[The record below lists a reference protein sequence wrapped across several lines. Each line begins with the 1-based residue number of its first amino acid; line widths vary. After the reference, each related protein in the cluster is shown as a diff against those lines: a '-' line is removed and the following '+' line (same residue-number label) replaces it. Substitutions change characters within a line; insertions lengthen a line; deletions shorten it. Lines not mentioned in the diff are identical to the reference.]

1 MSCRDAK
8 EVDSPQL
15 LGMEPERLLL
25 YSATVA
31 RLSKQS
37 VEPQLEGRVP
47 FNSFPCTY
55 SP

>member
-15 LGMEPERLLL
+15 LGMVPDRLLL

-37 VEPQLEGRVP
+37 VDPQLAGRVP
-47 FNSFPCTY
+47 FSSLPCT
-55 SP
+55 